1 MSLSKEDLQKI
12 KQFIDTGN
20 ELIKV
25 QIDNLESHMQK
36 GFIEVDLKFEK
47 QDLRFDH
54 IESKINQLIT
64 TENEDVLVAFKETKV
79 PKARLKKLESKIYS
93 E

>member
-25 QIDNLESHMQK
+25 RIDNLESHMQK
-36 GFIEVDLKFEK
+36 GFIEVDLKLEEH
-47 QDLRFDH
+47 DVRFDQ
-54 IESKINQLIT
+54 IESKINQLVT
-64 TENEDVLVAFKETKV
+64 MENEDILSAFKEIKILKSRV
-79 PKARLKKLESKIYS
+79 KKLESKIYS